1 VKRLALAAAVLCLAA
16 SASASAAAP
25 APAPAA
31 TARAP
36 LKNANVF
43 GKRYCELFAVHK
55 AASGFVADVYNTFG
69 INDCPQATWTAI
81 DTTAVATTLH
91 ALAVVRNG
99 PRFWLMNK
107 IEKFQHG
114 HRVIKNLG
122 GLRMADVAQ
131 LILSSLSTAPFTTHM
146 VDRATTFTWNAGS
159 TVYELRG
166 PGGSTW
172 VMQSYSRQIDPAL
185 SLGQLAT
192 LAAKLQLPA
201 GWSYRVKTLKRPL
214 AVVTVNKNAQVVQ
227 DNLDD
232 TYSRV
237 S

>member
-16 SASASAAAP
+16 
-25 APAPAA
+25 PAA

-36 LKNANVF
+36 LKAANVF

-55 AASGFVADVYNTFG
+55 AGNGFIADVYNTFG
-69 INDCPQATWTAI
+69 INDCPQATWNAI
-81 DTTAVATTLH
+81 DTAAVATSLH
-91 ALAVVRNG
+91 ALGVVRNG

-107 IEKFQHG
+107 IEKIQQG
-114 HRVIKNLG
+114 HRVVKNLG
-122 GLRMADVAQ
+122 GLRMAEVAQ
-131 LILSSLSTAPFTTHM
+131 LILSSLSTTPFTTHM

-172 VMQSYSRQIDPAL
+172 VMQSYSRQIDS
-185 SLGQLAT
+185 SLTVGQLAT
-192 LAAKLQLPA
+192 LAANLQLPA
-201 GWSYRVKTLKRPL
+201 GWSYHVKTLKQPL
-214 AVVTVNKNAQVVQ
+214 AVVTVHKNAQVVQ

-237 S
+237 H